1 MRDVIYIEGV
11 TPEQKEM
18 LDIMWS
24 LDSTDDYLDWYE
36 TLDTWDQ
43 QEADLLKLMLYYE
56 LSDQV
61 KNVDQA
67 KKIINMVK

>member
-1 MRDVIYIEGV
+1 MRDMIYIEGV
-11 TPEQKEM
+11 SPEQKEM

>member
-1 MRDVIYIEGV
+1 MSDMIYIEGV

>member
-1 MRDVIYIEGV
+1 MSDMIYIEGV
-11 TPEQKEM
+11 SPEQKEM

-43 QEADLLKLMLYYE
+43 QEADLLKLMLY
-56 LSDQV
+56 
-61 KNVDQA
+61 
-67 KKIINMVK
+67 

>member
-1 MRDVIYIEGV
+1 MSDMIYIQGV
-11 TPEQKEM
+11 SPEQKEM

>member
-1 MRDVIYIEGV
+1 MSDMIYIQGV
-11 TPEQKEM
+11 SPEQKEM

-24 LDSTDDYLDWYE
+24 LNSTDDYLDWYE

>member
-11 TPEQKEM
+11 SPEQKEM